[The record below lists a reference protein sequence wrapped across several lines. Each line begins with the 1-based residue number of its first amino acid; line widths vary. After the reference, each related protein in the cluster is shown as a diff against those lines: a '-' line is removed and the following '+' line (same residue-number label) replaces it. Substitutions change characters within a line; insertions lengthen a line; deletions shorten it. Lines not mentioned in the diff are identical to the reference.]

1 MMQGWYNTTEDTNM
15 HVFRHGSCTARE
27 GGIKKLMCTW
37 RGGERERGEKKRLY
51 VGEDLK
57 KALKTRREELGR
69 NSAERVDNDE
79 ETIRDKEKDT
89 ELELARSLRLLVPDV
104 RR

>member
-1 MMQGWYNTTEDTNM
+1 
-15 HVFRHGSCTARE
+15 
-27 GGIKKLMCTW
+27 MCTW

-51 VGEDLK
+51 VGENK
-57 KALKTRREELGR
+57 KKEALKTRREEVGR

>member
-1 MMQGWYNTTEDTNM
+1 MKE
-15 HVFRHGSCTARE
+15 
-27 GGIKKLMCTW
+27 
-37 RGGERERGEKKRLY
+37 RGGKRKDCMWEKIFK
-51 VGEDLK
+51 K
-57 KALKTRREELGR
+57 KALKTRREEVGR

>member
-1 MMQGWYNTTEDTNM
+1 MKE
-15 HVFRHGSCTARE
+15 RE
-27 GGIKKLMCTW
+27 GKRKDCMWEKIK
-37 RGGERERGEKKRLY
+37 
-51 VGEDLK
+51 K
-57 KALKTRREELGR
+57 KALKTRREEVGR